1 MFSRS
6 GARRGGRSLTGGTG
20 YALPMFRDLREKVS
34 APRRTL
40 AWVLLALL
48 LAVAAFVL
56 PRMTPHPR
64 AQRAADVILWSAL
77 AYGAVRL
84 ISFLLLDPLLSQRK
98 TATPGFARD
107 LLMVALY
114 LVAAGGILRQVMQV
128 SLGQLLGTGAIAAAV
143 VGLSLQEVL
152 GNLFAGIS
160 LHLDPAFMEGDWVE
174 ITGNLRGGPGRET
187 LIGQVEA
194 MTWRT
199 VQLRTENGDMDILP
213 NRVLAQAVVTNLYV
227 PSGLH
232 RRTARVI
239 VEPRPDLH
247 VGIEK
252 LTRALAGL
260 AHLPSHHPEVVVQGS
275 DLGGAV
281 LEMRFWALG
290 FRHGRQATF
299 QANRLAATVLPR
311 EGFRLMGP
319 HGPTPLV
326 AFPEPVPGTLLMGEV
341 VRELGLPEH
350 WSEDLRPHLR
360 RRLVAP
366 GEGVI
371 REGETGESL
380 FAVHRGTL
388 QVVRAEERQAPYTGL
403 FWKPLADLGPGQW
416 FGEASLL
423 TGAPRNATVVAL
435 TEAESLELPKEAF
448 EASLKREP
456 ELLDRL
462 VDLMVLREKTAVDVP
477 GPKEGLRAHWA
488 RQVRTWFNM
497 N

>member
-1 MFSRS
+1 
-6 GARRGGRSLTGGTG
+6 
-20 YALPMFRDLREKVS
+20 MFRDLREKVS
-34 APRRTL
+34 APRRIL
-40 AWVLLALL
+40 AWVLLLAL

-56 PRMTPHPR
+56 PRMTPHP
-64 AQRAADVILWSAL
+64 AAHRAADVIFWAAL
-77 AYGAVRL
+77 AYGAIRL
-84 ISFLLLDPLLSQRK
+84 ISFLLLDPLLSQRQ

-107 LLMVALY
+107 ILVVVLY
-114 LVAAGGILRQVMQV
+114 AVSAGLILRGVMQV

-160 LHLDPAFMEGDWVE
+160 LHLDPAFQEGDWLE

-213 NRVLAQAVVTNLYV
+213 NRIIAQAVVTNLYV
-227 PSGLH
+227 PSGFH
-232 RRTARVI
+232 RRTAKII
-239 VEPRPDLH
+239 VEPRLDLH

-252 LTRALAGL
+252 LTLALAGL
-260 AHLPSHHPEVVVQGS
+260 PHQPHRCPEVVVHS
-275 DLGGAV
+275 TDMGGAV

-290 FRHGRQATF
+290 FRHGRQAAF
-299 QANRLAATVLPR
+299 QATRLAATVLPR

-326 AFPEPVPGTLLMGEV
+326 AHAEATPGSALMGQII
-341 VRELGLPEH
+341 RELGLPDH
-350 WSEDLRPHLR
+350 WIEDLRPHLR
-360 RRLVAP
+360 RRLLAP

-371 REGETGESL
+371 REGDPGNSL

-388 QVVRAEERQAPYTGL
+388 QVVRAEDRLDPYTGL

-423 TGAPRNATVVAL
+423 TGAPRNATVVAA
-435 TEAESLELPKEAF
+435 TEAEILELPKEAF

-456 ELLDRL
+456 ELLEHL
-462 VDLMVLREKTAVDVP
+462 VDLMDRRERETAEVP
-477 GPKEGLRAHWA
+477 AAKESRRSQWAKQVGAWFGL
-488 RQVRTWFNM
+488 N
-497 N
+497 

>member
-1 MFSRS
+1 
-6 GARRGGRSLTGGTG
+6 
-20 YALPMFRDLREKVS
+20 MFRDLREKVS
-34 APRRTL
+34 APRRL
-40 AWVLLALL
+40 VAWALIVLLL
-48 LAVAAFVL
+48 LASAFVFQRL
-56 PRMTPHPR
+56 PSHSAIRR
-64 AQRAADVILWSAL
+64 VADVILWSVA
-77 AYGAVRL
+77 AYGGIRL
-84 ISFLLLDPLLSQRK
+84 VSFLLLDPLLSQRK

-107 LLMVALY
+107 LLVFVLY
-114 LVAAGGILRQVMQV
+114 LLVAGGILREVLQV

-160 LHLDPAFMEGDWVE
+160 LHLDPAFLEGDWVE

-187 LIGQVEA
+187 LIGQVET

-213 NRVLAQAVVTNLYV
+213 NRAIAQAVVTNLYV

-232 RRTARVI
+232 RRTAKVI

-247 VGIEK
+247 VGIER

-260 AHLPSHHPEVVVQGS
+260 PHHPHHRPEVVVHSS

-290 FRHGRQATF
+290 FRHGRQGTF
-299 QANRLAATVLPR
+299 QATRLACTVLPR

-326 AFPEPVPGTLLMGEV
+326 AHVDTTPGLSLMGEIV
-341 VRELGLPEH
+341 HELGLPAH
-350 WSEDLRPHLR
+350 WAEDLRPFLQYRHL
-360 RRLVAP
+360 AP

-371 REGETGESL
+371 REGDPGNSL
-380 FAVHRGTL
+380 FAVHRGIL
-388 QVVRAEERQAPYTGL
+388 QVVRAEERLEPYTGL
-403 FWKPLADLGPGQW
+403 FWKPLAELGPGQW

-423 TGAPRNATVVAL
+423 TGAPRSATVVAL
-435 TEAESLELPKEAF
+435 TEAEIIILPKEGF

-456 ELLDRL
+456 EVLERL
-462 VDLMVLREKTAVDVP
+462 VDLMDRRDQEGAEAAI
-477 GPKEGLRAHWA
+477 PKESRRTQWS
-488 RQVRTWFNM
+488 RQVRTWFGVD
-497 N
+497 

>member
-1 MFSRS
+1 M
-6 GARRGGRSLTGGTG
+6 
-20 YALPMFRDLREKVS
+20 KVS
-34 APRRTL
+34 RPRRVA
-40 AWVLLALL
+40 AWVLLLL
-48 LAVAAFVL
+48 LLVVAGVVL
-56 PRMTPHPR
+56 PRITPHP
-64 AQRAADVILWSAL
+64 AAHLAADGILWSAV
-77 AYGAVRL
+77 AYGVIRL
-84 ISFLLLDPLLSQRK
+84 VSFLMLDPLLSHRQ

-107 LLMVALY
+107 LLVVALY
-114 LVAAGGILRQVMQV
+114 LVAAGLILRQVLQV
-128 SLGQLLGTGAIAAAV
+128 GLGQLLGTGAIAAAV

-160 LHLDPAFMEGDWVE
+160 LHLDPAFQEGDWVE

-194 MTWRT
+194 LTWRT

-213 NRVLAQAVVTNLYV
+213 NRVMAQAVVTNLYV

-232 RRTARVI
+232 RRTARII

-247 VGIEK
+247 EGMAR
-252 LTRALAGL
+252 LTRALGGL
-260 AHLPSHHPEVVVQGS
+260 PHQPLHRPEVVVHS
-275 DLGGAV
+275 TDLGGAV
-281 LEMRFWALG
+281 LEMRFWAMG

-299 QANRLAATVLPR
+299 QATRLAATILPR

-326 AFPEPVPGTLLMGEV
+326 ASPEPMQGASLMGDIV
-341 VRELGLPEH
+341 HELGLPDH
-350 WSEDLRPHLR
+350 WAEDLRPHLR
-360 RRLVAP
+360 RRLLAP

-371 REGETGESL
+371 REGDPGDSL
-380 FAVHRGTL
+380 FAVHRGIL
-388 QVVRAEERQAPYTGL
+388 QVVRPEERQEPYTGL
-403 FWKPLADLGPGQW
+403 FWKALADLGPGQW

-435 TEAESLELPKEAF
+435 TEAEILELPKAAF

-462 VDLMVLREKTAVDVP
+462 VDLMDRRGQEATEMAI
-477 GPKEGLRAHWA
+477 PKEGRRAQWA
-488 RQVRTWFNM
+488 RQVRAWLLLN
-497 N
+497 

>member
-1 MFSRS
+1 
-6 GARRGGRSLTGGTG
+6 
-20 YALPMFRDLREKVS
+20 MFRDLREKVS
-34 APRRTL
+34 APRRIA
-40 AWVLLALL
+40 AWVLLGLLL
-48 LAVAAFVL
+48 LAAAFVL
-56 PRMTPHPR
+56 PRTSSHPIIH
-64 AQRAADVILWSAL
+64 RAADVILWSVL
-77 AYGAVRL
+77 AYGAIRL
-84 ISFLLLDPLLSQRK
+84 VSFLLLDPLLSQRK

-107 LLMVALY
+107 LLVVVLY
-114 LVAAGGILRQVMQV
+114 LVAAGGILRQVLQV

-160 LHLDPAFMEGDWVE
+160 LHLDPAFQVGDWVE
-174 ITGNLRGGPGRET
+174 ITGTLRGGPGRET
-187 LIGQVEA
+187 LIGQVES

-213 NRVLAQAVVTNLYV
+213 NRAIAQAVVTNLYV

-232 RRTARVI
+232 RRTAKVI

-247 VGIEK
+247 AALEH
-252 LTRALAGL
+252 LTRALGGL
-260 AHLPSHHPEVVVQGS
+260 PHPAQHRPEVVVHSS

-290 FRHGRQATF
+290 FRHGRQAAF
-299 QANRLAATVLPR
+299 QATRLAATVLPR

-326 AFPEPVPGTLLMGEV
+326 ARPEPLPEPALMHDL
-341 VRELGLPEH
+341 VRQLGLPDH
-350 WSEDLRPHLR
+350 WAEDLRGHLR
-360 RRLVAP
+360 LRVLAP

-371 REGETGESL
+371 REGDPGHSL

-388 QVVRAEERQAPYTGL
+388 QVVRAEERLEPYTGI
-403 FWKPLADLGPGQW
+403 FWKPLAELGPGQW

-435 TEAESLELPKEAF
+435 TEAEVAELPKEAF

-456 ELLDRL
+456 ELLERL
-462 VDLMVLREKTAVDVP
+462 LDLIEHRALYAS
-477 GPKEGLRAHWA
+477 GASAPKESRRAQWSRQIRAWFGL
-488 RQVRTWFNM
+488 
-497 N
+497 

>member
-1 MFSRS
+1 
-6 GARRGGRSLTGGTG
+6 
-20 YALPMFRDLREKVS
+20 MFRDLREKVS
-34 APRRTL
+34 APRRMVAWTL
-40 AWVLLALL
+40 LGLLL
-48 LAVAAFVL
+48 LAAAFVL
-56 PRMTPHPR
+56 TRSTPHPGVHR
-64 AQRAADVILWSAL
+64 VAVVILWSAL
-77 AYGAVRL
+77 AYGAIRV
-84 ISFLLLDPLLSQRK
+84 ISFLLLDPLLSQRHN
-98 TATPGFARD
+98 ATPGFTRD
-107 LLMVALY
+107 ILVVALY
-114 LVAAGGILRQVMQV
+114 LLATGGILREVMQV

-160 LHLDPAFMEGDWVE
+160 LHLDPAFEEGDWLE

-213 NRVLAQAVVTNLYV
+213 NRVIAQAVVTNLYV

-232 RRTARVI
+232 RRTAKII

-260 AHLPSHHPEVVVQGS
+260 PHQPHHRPEVVVHS
-275 DLGGAV
+275 TDMGGAV

-299 QANRLAATVLPR
+299 QATRLAATVLPR

-326 AFPEPVPGTLLMGEV
+326 ALPETTPGTALMGEI
-341 VRELGLPEH
+341 VRELGLPAH
-350 WSEDLRPHLR
+350 WIEDLRPHLR
-360 RRLVAP
+360 RRLLAP

-371 REGETGESL
+371 REGDPGNSL

-388 QVVRAEERQAPYTGL
+388 QVVRAEDRLDPYTGL
-403 FWKPLADLGPGQW
+403 FWKAIAELGPGQW
-416 FGEASLL
+416 FGETSLL
-423 TGAPRNATVVAL
+423 TGAPRSATVVAF
-435 TEAESLELPKEAF
+435 TEAEILELPKEAF

-456 ELLDRL
+456 EVLEHL
-462 VDLMVLREKTAVDVP
+462 VDLMERRERATAVENT
-477 GPKEGLRAHWA
+477 PKEGRRSLWA
-488 RQVRTWFNM
+488 RQVRAWFGLN
-497 N
+497 

>member
-1 MFSRS
+1 
-6 GARRGGRSLTGGTG
+6 
-20 YALPMFRDLREKVS
+20 MFRDLRAKVS
-34 APRRTL
+34 APRRL
-40 AWVLLALL
+40 AAWILLGLL
-48 LAVAAFVL
+48 LVAAAFVF
-56 PRMTPHPR
+56 PRMTPHPMVH
-64 AQRAADVILWSAL
+64 RAADVILWAAL
-77 AYGAVRL
+77 AYGAIRL

-107 LLMVALY
+107 ILVVTLY
-114 LVAAGGILRQVMQV
+114 LVAAGGILREVLQV

-160 LHLDPAFMEGDWVE
+160 LHLDPAFQEGDWVE

-213 NRVLAQAVVTNLYV
+213 NRAIAQAVVTNLYV

-247 VGIEK
+247 VALEK
-252 LTRALAGL
+252 LTLALAGL
-260 AHLPSHHPEVVVQGS
+260 PHHPHHRPEVVVHSS
-275 DLGGAV
+275 DMGGAV

-290 FRHGRQATF
+290 FRHGRQGAF
-299 QANRLAATVLPR
+299 QATRLAATVLPR

-319 HGPTPLV
+319 HGPTPL
-326 AFPEPVPGTLLMGEV
+326 AAQADPTPGAALMGDI

-350 WSEDLRPHLR
+350 WIEDLRPHLR
-360 RRLVAP
+360 RRALAP

-371 REGETGESL
+371 REGDAGDSL

-388 QVVRAEERQAPYTGL
+388 QVVHAEERLEPYTGL
-403 FWKPLADLGPGQW
+403 FWKSQAELGPGQW

-435 TEAESLELPKEAF
+435 TEADILELPKAAF

-456 ELLDRL
+456 ELLERL
-462 VDLMVLREKTAVDVP
+462 VDLMDRRGLEAAEP
-477 GPKEGLRAHWA
+477 ALPKEDRRTQWKRQLRA
-488 RQVRTWFNM
+488 WFGLGGPI
-497 N
+497 

>member
-1 MFSRS
+1 
-6 GARRGGRSLTGGTG
+6 
-20 YALPMFRDLREKVS
+20 MFRDLREKVS
-34 APRRTL
+34 ASRRL
-40 AWVLLALL
+40 VAWGLLILLL
-48 LAVAAFVL
+48 LAAAFGV
-56 PRMTPHPR
+56 PRLATPTALHR
-64 AQRAADVILWSAL
+64 VGDVILWSGL
-77 AYGAVRL
+77 AYGAIRL
-84 ISFLLLDPLLSQRK
+84 ITFSLLDPLLSQAK

-107 LLMVALY
+107 LLVVALY
-114 LVAAGGILRQVMQV
+114 LLAAGAILRGVLEV

-160 LHLDPAFMEGDWVE
+160 LHLDPAFQEGDWVE

-187 LIGQVEA
+187 LIGQVET

-213 NRVLAQAVVTNLYV
+213 NRSIAQAVVTNLYV

-232 RRTARVI
+232 RRTARVV

-247 VGIEK
+247 VAIER
-252 LTRALAGL
+252 LTQALGGL
-260 AHLPSHHPEVVVQGS
+260 PHHPQHRPEVVVAGS

-290 FRHGRQATF
+290 FRHGRQGTF
-299 QANRLAATVLPR
+299 QATRLATTVLPR

-326 AFPEPVPGTLLMGEV
+326 AHAESKPGTALMGEI
-341 VRELGLPEH
+341 VREFGLPDH
-350 WSEDLRPHLR
+350 WAEDLRPYLR
-360 RRLVAP
+360 RRLLAP

-371 REGETGESL
+371 REGDPGDSL

-388 QVVRAEERQAPYTGL
+388 QVVRAEERQEPYTGI
-403 FWKPLADLGPGQW
+403 FWKALADLGPGQW

-423 TGAPRNATVVAL
+423 TGVPRNATVIAL
-435 TEAESLELPKEAF
+435 TEAEVLELPKEGF
-448 EASLKREP
+448 EASLNREP
-456 ELLDRL
+456 ELLERL
-462 VDLMVLREKTAVDVP
+462 VDLMERRGHEGAEP
-477 GPKEGLRAHWA
+477 ASPKETRRAQWT
-488 RQVRTWFNM
+488 RQVRTWFGLR
-497 N
+497 

>member
-1 MFSRS
+1 
-6 GARRGGRSLTGGTG
+6 
-20 YALPMFRDLREKVS
+20 MFRDLREKVT
-34 APRRTL
+34 APRRMG
-40 AWVLLALL
+40 AWVLLGLL
-48 LAVAAFVL
+48 LVVMAFVL
-56 PRMTPHPR
+56 PRMSAHPAVHR
-64 AQRAADVILWSAL
+64 TADVILWSTV
-77 AYGAVRL
+77 AYGAIRL
-84 ISFLLLDPLLSQRK
+84 VSFLLLDPLLSQRK

-107 LLMVALY
+107 LLVMALY
-114 LVAAGGILRQVMQV
+114 LVAMGGILREAMQV

-160 LHLDPAFMEGDWVE
+160 LHLDPAFQVGDWVE
-174 ITGNLRGGPGRET
+174 ITGTLRGGPGRET
-187 LIGQVEA
+187 LIGQVES

-213 NRVLAQAVVTNLYV
+213 NRAIAQAVVTNLYA

-232 RRTARVI
+232 RRTAKVI

-247 VGIEK
+247 VGLEK

-260 AHLPSHHPEVVVQGS
+260 PHPAQHRPEVVAHSS
-275 DLGGAV
+275 DLGGVV

-299 QANRLAATVLPR
+299 QATRLAATVLPR

-326 AFPEPVPGTLLMGEV
+326 ALPEAIPDPALMQDL
-341 VRELGLPEH
+341 VRQLGLPEH
-350 WSEDLRPHLR
+350 WIEDLRGHLR
-360 RRLVAP
+360 LRTLAP

-371 REGETGESL
+371 REGDAGDSL
-380 FAVHRGTL
+380 FAVHRGLL
-388 QVVRAEERQAPYTGL
+388 QVVRAEERLEPYTGI
-403 FWKPLADLGPGQW
+403 FWKSVAELGPGQW

-435 TEAESLELPKEAF
+435 TEAEVAELPKEAF

-456 ELLDRL
+456 ELLERL
-462 VDLMVLREKTAVDVP
+462 VDLMEHRTRGDAEPLA
-477 GPKEGLRAHWA
+477 PKESRRAQWS
-488 RQVRTWFNM
+488 RQVRAWFGLA
-497 N
+497 

>member
-1 MFSRS
+1 
-6 GARRGGRSLTGGTG
+6 
-20 YALPMFRDLREKVS
+20 MFRDLREKVS
-34 APRRTL
+34 APRRIA
-40 AWVLLALL
+40 AWVLLGLLL
-48 LAVAAFVL
+48 LAAAFVL
-56 PRMTPHPR
+56 PRTSSHPIIH
-64 AQRAADVILWSAL
+64 RAADVILWSVL
-77 AYGAVRL
+77 AYGAIRL
-84 ISFLLLDPLLSQRK
+84 VSFLLLDPLLSQRK

-107 LLMVALY
+107 LLVVVLY
-114 LVAAGGILRQVMQV
+114 LVAAGGILRQVLQV

-160 LHLDPAFMEGDWVE
+160 LHLDPAFQVGDWVE
-174 ITGNLRGGPGRET
+174 ITGTLRGGPGRET
-187 LIGQVEA
+187 LIGQVES

-213 NRVLAQAVVTNLYV
+213 NRAIAQAVVTNLYV

-232 RRTARVI
+232 RRTAKVI

-247 VGIEK
+247 AALEH

-260 AHLPSHHPEVVVQGS
+260 PHPAQHRPEVVVHSS

-290 FRHGRQATF
+290 FRHGRQAAF
-299 QANRLAATVLPR
+299 QATRLAATVLPR

-326 AFPEPVPGTLLMGEV
+326 ARQEPLPEPALMHDL
-341 VRELGLPEH
+341 VRQLGLPDH
-350 WSEDLRPHLR
+350 WAEDLRGHLR
-360 RRLVAP
+360 LRALAP

-371 REGETGESL
+371 REGDPGHSL

-388 QVVRAEERQAPYTGL
+388 QVVRAEERLEPYTGI
-403 FWKPLADLGPGQW
+403 FWKPLAELGPGQW

-435 TEAESLELPKEAF
+435 TEAEVAELPKEAF

-456 ELLDRL
+456 ELLERL
-462 VDLMVLREKTAVDVP
+462 LDLIEHRALDASGTSA
-477 GPKEGLRAHWA
+477 PKESRRAQWSRQIRAWFGL
-488 RQVRTWFNM
+488 
-497 N
+497 